1 MSGAA
6 GGAMAGLLIANNLK
20 RLNEGIAAAPA
31 AWAVLAA
38 HGLTPATF
46 EDRPAMQGAIRGVDC
61 SVRIVVDLVQ
71 NAHTEVLAE
80 RSGGDATIGVYPSPA
95 GVLKWMRD
103 KLHGDVEIGEPPF
116 DEAFLI
122 KSRPHEAAAALLTPS
137 IRERLFS
144 LAGGKLVGLRVD
156 AERATVLLNQI
167 ELDPTVIGVAL
178 EIVVEAAGYDGVTS
192 LTSARR

>member
-20 RLNEGIAAAPA
+20 RLNEGVAAAPA
-31 AWAVLAA
+31 AWEVLAA
-38 HGLTPATF
+38 HGLSPARF

-61 SVRIVVDLVQ
+61 SVRIVVDIVQ
-71 NAHTEVLAE
+71 NPHTEVSAE
-80 RSGGDATIGVYPSPA
+80 RSGSEATIGVYPSPS

-103 KLHGDVEIGEPPF
+103 RLHGDVEIGDPHF
-116 DEAFLI
+116 DEAFLV
-122 KSRPHEAAAALLTPS
+122 KSKPPEAAAALLSPS
-137 IRERLFS
+137 IRERLFA

-156 AERATVLLNQI
+156 GDRATVLLNQI